1 MTRGL
6 CLVLAYA
13 SHFWELF
20 SATDL
25 SLHFEMKLLARK
37 EMLITRMMLNQG
49 RSYNDADSSKI
60 TEIIRGLRHKLL

>member
-1 MTRGL
+1 M
-6 CLVLAYA
+6 VLAYA

-37 EMLITRMMLNQG
+37 EMLISRMMLKQG
-49 RSYNDADSSKI
+49 RSYNDADSSNI
-60 TEIIRGLRHKLL
+60 TVVIRELRHKLL